1 MCETLTLA
9 PMRDAAGD
17 ARYRKLVQDVNA
29 DLVAGNFDLRNVL
42 KEWRDEV
49 VHRLSS
55 LRPQAF
61 RIPQI
66 FVDHL
71 GLRSQKVIMNPDGS
85 VHERLGGNAKRGFVY
100 GHQVVPAAA

>member
-71 GLRSQKVIMNPDGS
+71 GLRSQKVIIKSDGS
-85 VHERLGGNAKRGFVY
+85 VYEHLGHNGSREFIY
-100 GHQVVPAAA
+100 GPLVVPATA